1 MPVADAILYDSV
13 SRGLWV
19 LMLAVLPAL
28 LPALAIGLL
37 IGLLQAATS
46 IQEATLTF
54 VPKLLGV
61 FLALMLFGGISGG
74 LIVDF
79 ARDVLAAIP
88 DMAG

>member
-1 MPVADAILYDSV
+1 MAESIIYDSL

-19 LMLAVLPAL
+19 LMLSVLPAL
-28 LPALAIGLL
+28 LPALAIGLA

-61 FLALMLFGGISGG
+61 FLALMLFGGIIGG
-74 LIVDF
+74 LVVDF
-79 ARDVLAAIP
+79 ARDMMAAIP
-88 DMAG
+88 DMAA

>member
-1 MPVADAILYDSV
+1 MADAVLYDSL

-19 LMLAVLPAL
+19 LILAVLPAL
-28 LPALAIGLL
+28 LPALIIGLV

-54 VPKLLGV
+54 VPKLIGV
-61 FLALMLFGGISGG
+61 FLALMIFGGITGG

-79 ARDVLAAIP
+79 ARDMMAAIP